1 MTAEQ
6 PALPLEGIRVVDF
19 TQVFAGP
26 ACTRVLADLGAE
38 VIKIESVNRLDITR
52 SLIITDNDGLD
63 HPWNRGSYFVI
74 RNTGKKGIT
83 LDLNQ
88 PQGVDIAR
96 RLIATADIVAES
108 FTPRVMRNFGL
119 HYEALCEIKPDI
131 IMLSMSGYGQQGPYM
146 DWGAYG
152 MGLEPASGI
161 SRLTGYRDGGPL
173 RSGLSFTD
181 PLSGFVAAGAVLAAL
196 HYRRRTGKGQ
206 YIDLS
211 EQEAA
216 IPLIGAHIME
226 YVMTGRL
233 PRRMGNRSEYA
244 APQGCYPCRGEDS
257 WIVISVESDDEWS
270 ALCRATG
277 HAEWEDDER
286 FADVLSRHR
295 HHDEIDRL
303 LSEWTSQHDH
313 LEAMRLL
320 QAAGVKAAAVLDGK
334 EILFDPHFRAR
345 HHFDLVD
352 QPLLGKRWV
361 QRHVIAKFSDF
372 EAETR
377 SHAPLLGEHNR
388 DVLIGELGLSE
399 EEYQALEDGHV
410 LGTEPDMV
418 VPPQVLSAALK
429 LPYDKYVEHGIIR
442 TIDRDYQQQ
451 LGLE

>member
-1 MTAEQ
+1 VLQQVE
-6 PALPLEGIRVVDF
+6 LPEIPVRKEEHTSYAQRCARCARTFVAP
-19 TQVFAGP
+19 FADELRKAG
-26 ACTRVLADLGAE
+26 
-38 VIKIESVNRLDITR
+38 
-52 SLIITDNDGLD
+52 LIG
-63 HPWNRGSYFVI
+63 
-74 RNTGKKGIT
+74 
-83 LDLNQ
+83 
-88 PQGVDIAR
+88 
-96 RLIATADIVAES
+96 
-108 FTPRVMRNFGL
+108 PRVTALVGFLKGACHMSFSTIRKFFRDVIGVRISRGML
-119 HYEALCEIKPDI
+119 RKLVGKVSASLEDPYEALCAIKPDI

-277 HAEWEDDER
+277 HADWEDDER

-303 LSEWTSQHDH
+303 LSEWTSQHNH

-442 TIDRDYQQQ
+442 TIDPDYQQQ